1 MRIPGILSL
10 ALSIAIVAAACKDGG
25 DPTPDPKAA
34 EASASQAKDAGIE
47 WFQGDVDAA
56 FAKAAAENKPVF
68 LYWGADWCPPCH
80 QLKATVFSRQDFIE
94 KSRLFVPV
102 YIDGD
107 SPGAQKLGDQF
118 RVSGYPSVVV
128 LRPDRTEIARIN
140 GGMDLNQYAE
150 ILDLVLGD
158 VRPVTQMLSSTAPLS
173 RDDCRRLA
181 YNGWDYSDVDRAELA
196 TLSGSLEKA
205 AERCPAN
212 AEVERARLTI
222 FATDAQVMSEA
233 AALRAGKQPTPRLAD
248 LTAEVYGIVGDLPRA
263 VGSADALRYLTPEF
277 FTAFKKAHTTHVD
290 QLRDRW
296 VQVMDAVAADPRYS
310 EADQLAAI
318 AMKLR
323 AVRSLDDRK
332 SIPAALA
339 NSARERVDEALARK
353 HDEHSRA
360 AVVNS
365 VLHVLSALGE
375 EDRAYEVVSQEMR
388 TSKYPYYYMLDLASL
403 EERRGNKQAAIQW
416 LERAYRESRG
426 AATRF
431 QWGTDYVLGLVRMT
445 PEDDARIRAAAIEV
459 LGELDGPDTIYRRT
473 RGRLERLDSALRDWN
488 KEGKHAATLAA
499 IDKHM
504 EGICAKIPQA
514 DPARQICDAFLAPRE
529 AHPSVT

>member
-1 MRIPGILSL
+1 MRVLGILAL
-10 ALSIAIVAAACKDGG
+10 ALSIGIVATACKDG

-34 EASASQAKDAGIE
+34 DASASQAKDSGIE
-47 WFQGDVDAA
+47 WFQGGVDAA
-56 FAKAAAENKPVF
+56 FEKAAAENKPVF

-107 SPGAQKLGDQF
+107 SPGAQKLGEEF

-128 LRPDRTEIARIN
+128 LRSDRTEIARIN

-158 VRPVTQMLSSTAPLS
+158 LQPVTQLLSSSAALS

-181 YNGWDYSDVDRAELA
+181 YNGWDYSDVDQSELA
-196 TLSGSLEKA
+196 NLSGSLEKA

-212 AEVERARLTI
+212 AEVERARLI
-222 FATDAQVMSEA
+222 VFATDAQVMSEA
-233 AALRAGKQPTPRLAD
+233 AALRAGKQPSPRLAD

-263 VGSADALRYLTPEF
+263 VSSADALRYLTPEF
-277 FTAFKKAHTTHVD
+277 FTAFKKAHATHVD
-290 QLRDRW
+290 ELRDRW
-296 VQVMDAVAADPRYS
+296 IEVMDAVAADPRYS

-318 AMKLR
+318 ARKLR
-323 AVRSLDDRK
+323 AVRALDDKK
-332 SIPAALA
+332 SIPAGLA
-339 NSARERVDEALARK
+339 NAARERVDEALARK

-375 EDRAYEVVSQEMR
+375 EDRAYAVVEQEMK
-388 TSKYPYYYMLDLASL
+388 TSKYPYYYMLDLASI
-403 EERRGNKQAAIQW
+403 EEDRGNKQAAVQW

-445 PEDDARIRAAAIEV
+445 PEDDARIRAAAMEV
-459 LGELDGPDTIYRRT
+459 LSELDGPDTIYRRT
-473 RGRLERLDSALRDWN
+473 RVRLERLDSALRDWN
-488 KEGKHAATLAA
+488 KDGRHSATLAA

-504 EGICAKIPQA
+504 DGICAKIPQA
-514 DPARQICDAFLAPRE
+514 DPARQICDAFLAPRG
-529 AHPSVT
+529 AHSSAT